1 MGKRGPKPRKAVR
14 EPNGRVSRRNKQV
27 HLMGERPYSFWAVY
41 FATSGGFT
49 KVGYSG
55 QVHTRMSV
63 VGKEV
68 GAPVRI
74 LGVIRLSSEAECR
87 QVERECHDELI
98 DMAFHYEREWFDMS
112 DTDVLRYL
120 DKKKAAGFDVVGIT
134 SSTPD
139 RWKQPAHHHSDAV
152 GRKFLRTA

>member
-14 EPNGRVSRRNKQV
+14 EPNGRISRKNEQQHIR
-27 HLMGERPYSFWAVY
+27 GDRPYSFWAVY

-55 QVHTRMSV
+55 QVHTRMTV

-68 GAPVRI
+68 GATVRI
-74 LGVIRLSSEAECR
+74 LGAIRLGSEAECR
-87 QVERECHDELI
+87 RVERECHAELKA
-98 DMAFHYEREWFDMS
+98 MAFHYEREWFDMS

-120 DKKKAAGFDVVGIT
+120 GKKKEAGLDVVGIT
-134 SSTPD
+134 SPVLE
-139 RWKQPAHHHSDAV
+139 RWQQPAHKHSDAS